1 MLQISVS
8 EQSMKMTLK
17 AVCNHVGVTRRAIQG
32 YEKAG
37 LVKPTDK
44 NKYGHLLY
52 DEAAIEKIVKIKQYQ
67 NFGFSI
73 KEIQA
78 LQNLSEEEVLKK
90 LKSKLQSMQL
100 EMQKLKENIDQLE
113 QLIAVQYK

>member
-1 MLQISVS
+1 M
-8 EQSMKMTLK
+8 EMTLK

-52 DEAAIEKIVKIKQYQ
+52 DETAVEKIAKIKQYQ

-73 KEIQA
+73 KEIKV
-78 LQNLSEEEVLKK
+78 LQNLPQEEYLEKLKGKLTSLQLELQQLKK
-90 LKSKLQSMQL
+90 NINLLK
-100 EMQKLKENIDQLE
+100 
-113 QLIAVQYK
+113 QLIEVQSK

>member
-1 MLQISVS
+1 
-8 EQSMKMTLK
+8 MKMTLK

-52 DEAAIEKIVKIKQYQ
+52 DEVAIEKIVKIKQYQ

-73 KEIQA
+73 NEIQV
-78 LQNLSEEEVLKK
+78 LQNLSEEEVLEE
-90 LKSKLQSMQL
+90 LKSKLLSMQL
-100 EMQKLKENIDQLE
+100 ELQQLKENISKLE
-113 QLIAVQYK
+113 QLISAQHK